1 MFIAH
6 NCNKWLPKAITRDIT
21 SNTKDVL
28 SINSTF
34 SGNNDFQSKLD
45 AANIPLGQ
53 ISRIKVSLAN
63 YLFGSVIK
71 YRIDSFT
78 NRIP

>member
-1 MFIAH
+1 M
-6 NCNKWLPKAITRDIT
+6 
-21 SNTKDVL
+21 
-28 SINSTF
+28 NSTF

-71 YRIDSFT
+71 YRIHLRTEYHRYIIHPQLIFLSTVLKFKK
-78 NRIP
+78 